1 MAGTWKRLRDVVT
14 VASNGDQIA
23 EFTFDANDYLKVV
36 MFIKKQG
43 TGDFTLYPNAIT
55 SGSNTFTARYGKDFG
70 SLTSNTDHIGIHGN
84 YGQLE
89 GDCLATFYISNK
101 SGEEKLILWEY
112 ALGASGDNAPDSFE
126 ASGKY
131 TTKTG
136 QITSFS
142 ANCGS
147 GGFGAGTWIAVYGM
161 ADEIV
166 TDEKAALTNIP
177 TGTRYEETDT
187 RKIYRR
193 ATNLIDGSDL
203 KAYYKFD
210 ESSGSVINVA
220 GDVTDNASLGSN
232 ADMTIGGTGTV
243 SYGQTGTP
251 SKLGNGMSFPATSS
265 TSGTYGTCGTS
276 LSQFNFLH
284 GGTPKWTIA
293 WWQKTST
300 AGGTNRQIFGTAV
313 GDTKA
318 GIVLYY
324 YNNNLRVYMAKT
336 HPTGNNQPISTNDSS
351 VGNSDF
357 TGMET
362 DGNWHLYVVTMD
374 FSLSSDNCKICKDDG
389 TKHTAD
395 KHGSNTPDAITQNSV
410 NSLGFRY
417 RISNT
422 AYIVPTAEY
431 CEVSVWNRVLTDAEI
446 TQLYNSGAGFQLD
459 TGEKIWKERGT
470 A

>member
-1 MAGTWKRLRDVVT
+1 MAWQRLKHANITGSAGVLD
-14 VASNGDQIA
+14 SGS
-23 EFTFDANDYLKVV
+23 FTAYNHLKVIIFGNV
-36 MFIKKQG
+36 VSGTMAVTFNGVTPEDSRYPYK
-43 TGDFTLYPNAIT
+43 TGDDGGTKTGHGSQPAIPVTDNA
-55 SGSNTFTARYGKDFG
+55 NTTYC
-70 SLTSNTDHIGIHGN
+70 I
-84 YGQLE
+84 LE
-89 GDCLATFYISNK
+89 IFNVA
-101 SGEEKLILWEY
+101 GEEKQIIGRSISSST
-112 ALGASGDNAPDSFE
+112 GAGTAPDRREILAKWTEST
-126 ASGKY
+126 A
-131 TTKTG
+131 
-136 QITSFS
+136 QITSVKVT
-142 ANCGS
+142 NNS
-147 GGFGAGTWIAVYGM
+147 GGALNCAVGSYITVLGEVG
-161 ADEIV
+161 DIPT
-166 TDEKAALTNIP
+166 TDEKTLVTNVP
-177 TGTRYEETDT
+177 EGTRFEAIDT
-187 RKIYRR
+187 KKMYRR

-220 GDVTDNASLGSN
+220 GDVTGNASLGSN

-276 LSQFNFLH
+276 VSQFNFLH

-300 AGGTNRQIFGTAV
+300 AGGTNRQIFGSAV

-318 GIVLYY
+318 GITIYY
-324 YNNNLRVYMAKT
+324 YSNNLRVYMAKT

-389 TKHTAD
+389 TKDTSN

-446 TQLYNSGAGFQLD
+446 TQLYNSGAGLQLD
-459 TGEKIWKERGT
+459 TGETVWKVRGS